1 MMVLL
6 IDVITILIPLLITF
20 CIYRIYNSI
29 IVNRYISH
37 LKKAIESGDLD
48 KVKKMKQNALAKQPK
63 KMTRIFLKHGI

>member
-6 IDVITILIPLLITF
+6 IDIITVLIPLLITF

-37 LKKAIESGDLD
+37 
-48 KVKKMKQNALAKQPK
+48 
-63 KMTRIFLKHGI
+63 